1 MLHHMKT
8 NTAALMV
15 HKYLSDQRCKVSVP
29 KYNAILTVV
38 AQQIQLTNSTAVL
51 AQFCP
56 HSFNLLQCIM
66 GVMRSFANQCN
77 CLGRLAI
84 KQRMLKISC
93 SGSYYKY
100 ASSV

>member
-15 HKYLSDQRCKVSVP
+15 HKYLSDQRCKISVP

-51 AQFCP
+51 AQSNNYFAFCP
-56 HSFNLLQCIM
+56 HSFNLLKCIM
-66 GVMRSFANQCN
+66 SVMRCFANQCN

-84 KQRMLKISC
+84 KQ
-93 SGSYYKY
+93 
-100 ASSV
+100 